1 MLVQRIDYVD
11 FDGNKRSEDHC
22 FNFTEAEIQEMN
34 LRIPGGL
41 KARLE
46 KIVQEMDQEK
56 LVSYFKSLILD
67 AYGVKSEDGRRFIKS
82 KELSEEFSQTGAYNK
97 LFMRLTTDTNAAI
110 NFVKGIIPNVPDPT
124 TEAKEPNLPDPATVA
139 QGRDLRVPEMPHA

>member
-11 FDGNKRSEDHC
+11 FDGNKRSEDHY

-34 LRIPGGL
+34 LRTPGGL

-46 KIVQEMDQEK
+46 KIIQEMDQEK

-97 LFMRLTTDTNAAI
+97 LFMQLTTDTNAAI
-110 NFVKGIIPNVPDPT
+110 HFVKGIIPDVPEPKVET
-124 TEAKEPNLPDPATVA
+124 KEPNLPDPATVA

>member
-11 FDGNKRSEDHC
+11 FDGNKRSEDHH

-34 LRIPGGL
+34 LKTPGGL

-46 KIVQEMDQEK
+46 KIVQEMDQER

-67 AYGVKSEDGRRFIKS
+67 SYGVKSDDGRRFIKS
-82 KELSEEFSQTGAYNK
+82 KELSEAFSQTGAYNK
-97 LFMRLTTDTNAAI
+97 LFMQLTTDTNAAI
-110 NFVKGIIPNVPDPT
+110 KFVKGIIPDVPEPKVET
-124 TEAKEPNLPDPATVA
+124 KEPALPDPATVA
-139 QGRDLRVPEMPHA
+139 QDMDLRIPEMPHA

>member
-11 FDGNKRSEDHC
+11 FDGNERSEDHH

-34 LRIPGGL
+34 LKTPGGL

-46 KIVQEMDQEK
+46 KIVQEMNQER

-67 AYGVKSEDGRRFIKS
+67 SYGVKSDDGRRFIKS
-82 KELSEEFSQTGAYNK
+82 KELSEAFSQTGAYNK
-97 LFMRLTTDTNAAI
+97 LFMQLTTDTNAAI
-110 NFVKGIIPNVPDPT
+110 KFVKGIIPDVPEPKVET
-124 TEAKEPNLPDPATVA
+124 KEPALPDPAVVA
-139 QGRDLRVPEMPHA
+139 QDRDLRVPEMPHA

>member
-1 MLVQRIDYVD
+1 MLVKRIDYVD
-11 FDGNKRSEDHC
+11 YNGNNRSEDFY

-41 KARLE
+41 KARLD

-67 AYGVKSEDGRRFIKS
+67 SYGIKSEDGRRFIKS
-82 KELSEEFSQTGAYNK
+82 KELCEEFTQTEAYNK
-97 LFMRLTTDTNAAI
+97 LFMQLTTDTNAAI
-110 NFVKGIIPNVPDPT
+110 EFVKGIIPNVPDPK
-124 TEAKEPNLPDPATVA
+124 TEAKEPNLPDPAVVA
-139 QGRDLRVPEMPHA
+139 QDRDLRVPEMPHA

>member
-1 MLVQRIDYVD
+1 MLVERIDYVD
-11 FDGNKRSEDHC
+11 YDGNKRSEDFY

-34 LRIPGGL
+34 LKTPGGL

-56 LVSYFKSLILD
+56 LVEYFKSLILD
-67 AYGVKSEDGRRFIKS
+67 AYGKKSEDGRRFVKS

-97 LFMRLTTDTNAAI
+97 LFMKLTTDTNAAI
-110 NFVKGIIPNVPDPT
+110 EFVKGIIPNIPEPT
-124 TEAKEPNLPDPATVA
+124 ADAKEPKLPDPATVA
-139 QGRDLRVPEMPHA
+139 QDRELRIPEIPHA

>member
-1 MLVQRIDYVD
+1 MLVKRIDYVD
-11 FDGNKRSEDHC
+11 YNGNNRSEDFY

-34 LRIPGGL
+34 LRTPGGL

-67 AYGVKSEDGRRFIKS
+67 SYGIKSEDGRRFIKS
-82 KELSEEFSQTGAYNK
+82 KELCEEFTQTEAYNK
-97 LFMRLTTDTNAAI
+97 LFMQLTTDTNAAI
-110 NFVKGIIPNVPDPT
+110 EFVKGIIPNVPDPK
-124 TEAKEPNLPDPATVA
+124 TETKEPNLPDPAVVA
-139 QGRDLRVPEMPHA
+139 QDRDLRVPEMSHA

>member
-11 FDGNKRSEDHC
+11 FDGNKRSEDHH

-34 LRIPGGL
+34 LKTPGGL

-46 KIVQEMDQEK
+46 KIVQEMNQER

-67 AYGVKSEDGRRFIKS
+67 SYGVKSDDGRRFIKS
-82 KELSEEFSQTGAYNK
+82 KELSEAFSQTGAYNK
-97 LFMRLTTDTNAAI
+97 LFMQLTTDTNAAI
-110 NFVKGIIPNVPDPT
+110 KFVKGIIPDVPEPKVET
-124 TEAKEPNLPDPATVA
+124 KEPALPDPATVA
-139 QGRDLRVPEMPHA
+139 QDMDLRIPEMPHA

>member
-1 MLVQRIDYVD
+1 MLVKRIDYVD
-11 FDGNKRSEDHC
+11 YNGNKRSEDFY

-34 LRIPGGL
+34 LRTPGGL

-67 AYGVKSEDGRRFIKS
+67 TYGVKSEDGRRFIKS
-82 KELSEEFSQTGAYNK
+82 KELREEFTQTEAYNK
-97 LFMRLTTDTNAAI
+97 LFMQLTTDTNAAI
-110 NFVKGIIPNVPDPT
+110 DFVKGVIPNVPDPT
-124 TEAKEPNLPDPATVA
+124 EETKEPNLPDPAVVA
-139 QGRDLRVPEMPHA
+139 QDRDLRVPEMPHA

>member
-11 FDGNKRSEDHC
+11 FDGNKRSEDHH

-34 LRIPGGL
+34 LKTPGGL

-46 KIVQEMDQEK
+46 KIVQEMDQER

-67 AYGVKSEDGRRFIKS
+67 SYGVKSDDGRRFIKS
-82 KELSEEFSQTGAYNK
+82 KELSEAFSQTGAYNK
-97 LFMRLTTDTNAAI
+97 LFMQLTTDTNAAI
-110 NFVKGIIPNVPDPT
+110 KFVKGIIPDVPEPKVET
-124 TEAKEPNLPDPATVA
+124 KEPALPDPATVA
-139 QGRDLRVPEMPHA
+139 QDMDLRIPVMPHA

>member
-11 FDGNKRSEDHC
+11 FDGNKRSEDHH

-34 LRIPGGL
+34 LKTPGGL

-46 KIVQEMDQEK
+46 KIVQEMDQER

-67 AYGVKSEDGRRFIKS
+67 SYGVKSDDGRRFIKS
-82 KELSEEFSQTGAYNK
+82 KELSEAFSQTGAYNK
-97 LFMRLTTDTNAAI
+97 LFMQLTTDTNAAI
-110 NFVKGIIPNVPDPT
+110 KFVKGIIPDVPEPKVET
-124 TEAKEPNLPDPATVA
+124 KEPALPDPAVVA
-139 QGRDLRVPEMPHA
+139 QDRDLRIPEMPHA

>member
-1 MLVQRIDYVD
+1 MLVERIDYVD
-11 FDGNKRSEDHC
+11 YDGNKRSEDFY

-34 LRIPGGL
+34 LKTPGGL

-56 LVSYFKSLILD
+56 LVEYFKSLILD
-67 AYGVKSEDGRRFIKS
+67 TYGKKSEDGRRFIKS

-97 LFMRLTTDTNAAI
+97 LFMKLTTDTNAAI
-110 NFVKGIIPNVPDPT
+110 EFVKGVIPNIPEPT
-124 TEAKEPNLPDPATVA
+124 TDAKEPKLPDPATVA
-139 QGRDLRVPEMPHA
+139 QDRELRIPEIPHA

>member
-1 MLVQRIDYVD
+1 MLVERIDYVD
-11 FDGNKRSEDHC
+11 YDGNKRSEDFY

-34 LRIPGGL
+34 LKTPGGL

-56 LVSYFKSLILD
+56 LVEYFKSLILD
-67 AYGVKSEDGRRFIKS
+67 TYGKKSEDGRRFIKS

-97 LFMRLTTDTNAAI
+97 LFMKLTTDTNAAI
-110 NFVKGIIPNVPDPT
+110 EFVKGVIPNVPDPT
-124 TEAKEPNLPDPATVA
+124 AEVKEPKLPDPATVA
-139 QGRDLRVPEMPHA
+139 QDRELRIPEIPHA

>member
-11 FDGNKRSEDHC
+11 FDGNKRSEDHH

-34 LRIPGGL
+34 LKTPGGL

-46 KIVQEMDQEK
+46 KIVQEMDQER

-67 AYGVKSEDGRRFIKS
+67 SYGVKSDDGRRFIKS

-97 LFMRLTTDTNAAI
+97 LFMQLTTDTNAAI
-110 NFVKGIIPNVPDPT
+110 KFVKGIIPDVPEPKVET
-124 TEAKEPNLPDPATVA
+124 KEPALPDPAIVA
-139 QGRDLRVPEMPHA
+139 QDRDLRIPEMPHA

>member
-1 MLVQRIDYVD
+1 MLVERIDYVD
-11 FDGNKRSEDHC
+11 YDGNKRSEDFY

-34 LRIPGGL
+34 LKTPGGL

-56 LVSYFKSLILD
+56 LVEYFKSLILD
-67 AYGVKSEDGRRFIKS
+67 TYGKKSEDGRRFIKS

-97 LFMRLTTDTNAAI
+97 LFMKLTTNTNAAI
-110 NFVKGIIPNVPDPT
+110 EFVKGVIPNVPDPT
-124 TEAKEPNLPDPATVA
+124 AEVKEPNLPDPATVA
-139 QGRDLRVPEMPHA
+139 QDRELRIPEIPHA

>member
-1 MLVQRIDYVD
+1 MLVKRIDYVD
-11 FDGNKRSEDHC
+11 YNGNKRSEDFY
-22 FNFTEAEIQEMN
+22 FNFTEAEIQEIN
-34 LRIPGGL
+34 LRTPGGL

-46 KIVQEMDQEK
+46 KIVQEIDQEK

-82 KELSEEFSQTGAYNK
+82 KELCEEFTQTEAYNK
-97 LFMRLTTDTNAAI
+97 LFMQLTTDTNAAI
-110 NFVKGIIPNVPDPT
+110 EFVKGIIPNVSEPT
-124 TEAKEPNLPDPATVA
+124 AETKEPNLPDPAAVA